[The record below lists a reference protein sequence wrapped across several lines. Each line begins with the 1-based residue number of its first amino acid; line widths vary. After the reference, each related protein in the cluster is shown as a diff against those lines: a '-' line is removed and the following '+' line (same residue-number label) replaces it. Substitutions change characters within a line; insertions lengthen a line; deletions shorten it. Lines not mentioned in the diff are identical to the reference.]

1 MQPMDDEQDKPTG
14 AEESRDGGGVE
25 ELRLALA
32 AAREEARQN
41 LERWVR
47 ERADLE
53 NLKRRSTKERTDAVR
68 YGTEGLIRDLLPI
81 VDNLERALEHA
92 RGAGDDKAL
101 AHGVELVQK
110 GFLDALE
117 RHGVMRLDAPRG
129 TRFDPSLHEAV
140 AHVETAE
147 DEPNVVI
154 QQLQPG
160 YRLHD
165 RLLRP
170 ALVTV
175 AKAPANLATDGG
187 RD

>member
-1 MQPMDDEQDKPTG
+1 MDDERDKPAG
-14 AEESRDGGGVE
+14 NDQSQDGGSVE
-25 ELRLALA
+25 ELRAALA
-32 AAREEARQN
+32 AARDEARQN

-53 NLKRRSTKERTDAVR
+53 NLKRRSTKDRADAVR

-92 RGAGDDKAL
+92 KGAGEGKAL
-101 AHGVELVQK
+101 ADGVDLVLK
-110 GFLDALE
+110 AFRDTLE
-117 RHGVMRLDAPRG
+117 RHGVGRVDAPRG
-129 TRFDPSLHEAV
+129 TRFDPALHEAV
-140 AHVETAE
+140 AHVETAA
-147 DEPNVVI
+147 DEPNGVI
-154 QQLQPG
+154 EQLQPG

-175 AKAPANLATDGG
+175 AKAPGNLASGG
-187 RD
+187 ARD

>member
-1 MQPMDDEQDKPTG
+1 MDDEQDKPAG
-14 AEESRDGGGVE
+14 ADQDQDGGSLE
-25 ELRLALA
+25 ELRAVLA

-53 NLKRRSTKERTDAVR
+53 NVKRRAAKERADAVR
-68 YGTEGLIRDLLPI
+68 FGTEGLIRDLLPI
-81 VDNLERALEHA
+81 VDNLARAVEHA
-92 RGAGDDKAL
+92 KGTGDAKAL
-101 AHGVELVQK
+101 VDGVALVQK
-110 GFLDALE
+110 GFVDALE
-117 RHGVMRLDAPRG
+117 RHGIVRVDAPRG
-129 TRFDPSLHEAV
+129 TRFDPNLHEAV
-140 AHVETAE
+140 AHVETA
-147 DEPNVVI
+147 DLEPGGVI
-154 QQLQPG
+154 EQLQPG